1 MIYLVSALSPAL
13 SQNLALECDFFD
25 EYNGYG
31 CLLNNITVLDRA
43 RNLTIGGEHIGNFT
57 NADVRIVRITNSNTP
72 FVIEQIFTTF
82 ENVRNLQI
90 YDSHLESI
98 NLPNAT
104 HLREIYFIGNNISR
118 IENATFINHPQL
130 IYLNLR
136 NNQILELDEDAFL
149 GLSLVI
155 ALGLN
160 SNHITNIAPR
170 TFHPL
175 VNATYLNLEGN
186 NLSSIG
192 NEVFSQNTH
201 METLYLENNQIS
213 EITPRFT
220 SRFGTELSYINLAG
234 NVCIDRSFS
243 MSGDEE
249 FGRILIHNGL
259 RKCFQNFIGTVPELR
274 EITFQFRGPL
284 RLFDEFG
291 NLIASVPE

>member
-1 MIYLVSALSPAL
+1 MIAALSPAL
-13 SQNLALECDFFD
+13 SQDLSLGCDFFD

-31 CLLNNITVLDRA
+31 CLLNNITVLDRVQ
-43 RNLTIGGEHIGNFT
+43 NLTIGGEHIGNFT
-57 NADVRIVRITNSNTP
+57 NDDVRIVRITNSNTP

-82 ENVRNLQI
+82 ENLRILQI

-104 HLREIYFIGNNISR
+104 HLRDIYVVGNNISR
-118 IENATFINHPQL
+118 IDNATFVNQPQL
-130 IYLNLR
+130 LYLSLR
-136 NNQILELDEDAFL
+136 NNQILELDEDAFV
-149 GLSLVI
+149 GLASLESLVLIANHIQNI
-155 ALGLN
+155 AL
-160 SNHITNIAPR
+160 R

-175 VNATYLNLEGN
+175 VNVTYLDLERN

-201 METLYLENNQIS
+201 LRNLYLEYNQIS

-220 SRFGTELSYINLAG
+220 SGFGSSIAYINLVG
-234 NVCIDRSFS
+234 NVCIDQSFS
-243 MSGDEE
+243 VSVGDE

-259 RKCFQNFIGTVPELR
+259 RTCFQNFIGTVPELR